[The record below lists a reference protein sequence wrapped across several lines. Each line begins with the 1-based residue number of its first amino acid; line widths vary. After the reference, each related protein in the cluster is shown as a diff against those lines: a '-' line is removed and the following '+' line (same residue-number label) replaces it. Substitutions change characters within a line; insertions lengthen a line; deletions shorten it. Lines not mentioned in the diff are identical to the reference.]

1 MLMNNELNSKQIQD
15 SQITSIDETIL
26 DLQEKTSTD
35 ILNTIYKKEWVLSK
49 VIWILNWYKIDPSS
63 LTEQLNAWREEFY
76 KLSANDDENFEHDL
90 DSAA

>member
-1 MLMNNELNSKQIQD
+1 MLMNNELNNKQIQD

-63 LTEQLNAWREEFY
+63 LTDQLNAWREEFY
-76 KLSANDDENFEHDL
+76 KLSVNDDENFEHDL